1 MTRKTLTKARAL
13 ELVREIRQVVIMAS
27 TGVRDDRRQYPR
39 SSHHSTVY
47 PGIMGGLQSILT
59 DLCGQ
64 AGIADA
70 RAIVAAAFDH
80 DTVTDADMDA
90 CSEQRARWHA
100 DYLARKA
107 EYAQREGSPP
117 AA

>member
-1 MTRKTLTKARAL
+1 MARQTITKARAL
-13 ELVREIRQVVIMAS
+13 ELVREIRSVVIMSA
-27 TGVRDDRRQYPR
+27 THVRDDRRQHPR
-39 SSHHSTVY
+39 SSCPSTVY
-47 PGIMGGLQSILT
+47 PGIVGGLQSILA

-90 CSEQRARWHA
+90 YSEQRARWDA
-100 DYLARKA
+100 DYLARKS
-107 EYAQREGSPP
+107 EYAQGEGG
-117 AA
+117 A